1 MDYEEKLKKLF
12 IYKKANI
19 IKLDDLRVF
28 WISPIR
34 IKYFEEVVEIS
45 FFYFNFFLLFLITII

>member
-34 IKYFEEVVEIS
+34 IKYLMKKWWKLVFFILI
-45 FFYFNFFLLFLITII
+45 FFYCF